1 MEEQIVIV
9 EPKQPV
15 STLRAIAED
24 QRGAGLVEYI
34 VLIGLIALAAI
45 MGFQTMGD
53 AVNERATTLG
63 ARVSG
68 IGN

>member
-1 MEEQIVIV
+1 MEEAIIMV

-15 STLRAIAED
+15 STLRALAKD
-24 QRGAGLVEYI
+24 TRGAGLVEYI
-34 VLIGLIALAAI
+34 VLVGLIALAAI
-45 MGFQTMGD
+45 MGFETFGG

-63 ARVSG
+63 GKVSG